1 MVINISNINLS
12 IWRGTV
18 ENSEKNMVVI
28 INNKRRRGINGI
40 LFYYFLH
47 LFASLQFIV
56 RNDYF

>member
-18 ENSEKNMVVI
+18 ENSEKNMVVV
-28 INNKRRRGINGI
+28 INNKRRQVNGI

>member
-18 ENSEKNMVVI
+18 EDSKKNMVVV
-28 INNKRRRGINGI
+28 INNKRRRVNGI